1 MPRSLHNNL
10 KHKKAKEYFSWKM
23 LMLFILLL
31 FNTSLS
37 IAQIKYSNVKIYL
50 PDNKMERLD
59 LLGLLEVDHFEEIN
73 GAFNY
78 TVDQE
83 ELALLKSS
91 GYKYEIINDDAV
103 KYLEEENQ
111 KYYDAIKSNPSSR
124 VAFER
129 TGDLVDSIIKTPSA
143 FVVQPTLG
151 GYYRFSS
158 QKILAQ
164 SAYSDISQATTD
176 FQGNNY
182 LMNADNN
189 ALYQGIN
196 ELENEKNNTPL
207 TQTPINTEVAEDKN
221 IYDYGDAPSSYG
233 TAFHLYKKTPKLKL
247 GTFIDYSTG
256 SVNNSYATADD
267 KQNTG
272 EINDEDGVPYFPLIY
287 ASYGSYTVSANVTN
301 ITGEAAYLYGFI
313 DFNGD
318 GDFNDAGETSD
329 LTTVPNGATSV
340 NVNWTGLSGHLTAGA
355 TFARFRISSV
365 YTEIQYATGYAA
377 TGEVED
383 YPIIIAGS
391 VLPVEFASFTTK
403 LQNDK
408 TTLLKWKTASEY
420 NCDFFE
426 VQHSKDALEWENIG
440 SVKGSGNTHWIS
452 AYSFVDPN
460 PFSGFTYYRLRQ
472 VDFDDRFRFSEL
484 ATVKNDTTE
493 IEVNGYVTVFP
504 NPTKEEIWIKTENKK
519 KDADVQVYNYVGQ
532 NMYNMKL
539 TKGLQN
545 ISISTYPSGMYMVII
560 DDKLFKIIKE

>member
-1 MPRSLHNNL
+1 MKTLSKTITVMVVFCLIFL
-10 KHKKAKEYFSWKM
+10 AKQSFS
-23 LMLFILLL
+23 
-31 FNTSLS
+31 
-37 IAQIKYSNVKIYL
+37 QY
-50 PDNKMERLD
+50 
-59 LLGLLEVDHFEEIN
+59 
-73 GAFNY
+73 
-78 TVDQE
+78 
-83 ELALLKSS
+83 SS
-91 GYKYEIINDDAV
+91 GSTRASIKRADFGLQNGIIYNFNNAV
-103 KYLEEENQ
+103 LSTN
-111 KYYDAIKSNPSSR
+111 IKHI
-124 VAFER
+124 
-129 TGDLVDSIIKTPSA
+129 D
-143 FVVQPTLG
+143 
-151 GYYRFSS
+151 FSS

-340 NVNWTGLSGHLTAGA
+340 NVNWTGLSGHLTSGA
-355 TFARFRISSV
+355 TFARFRIASV

-539 TKGLQN
+539 TKSLQN

>member
-1 MPRSLHNNL
+1 
-10 KHKKAKEYFSWKM
+10 
-23 LMLFILLL
+23 
-31 FNTSLS
+31 
-37 IAQIKYSNVKIYL
+37 
-50 PDNKMERLD
+50 
-59 LLGLLEVDHFEEIN
+59 
-73 GAFNY
+73 
-78 TVDQE
+78 
-83 ELALLKSS
+83 
-91 GYKYEIINDDAV
+91 
-103 KYLEEENQ
+103 
-111 KYYDAIKSNPSSR
+111 
-124 VAFER
+124 
-129 TGDLVDSIIKTPSA
+129 
-143 FVVQPTLG
+143 
-151 GYYRFSS
+151 
-158 QKILAQ
+158 
-164 SAYSDISQATTD
+164 
-176 FQGNNY
+176 
-182 LMNADNN
+182 MNADNN